1 MILLDA
7 TTGLRRSELFALKW
21 SDVDFSNLELNV
33 TRSIYLRTIGNCK
46 TEASRKP
53 IPIDA
58 QVAADLW
65 LWKETSTY
73 SKADDWIFASP
84 HTRRETSLL
93 ARYCPAENHSSGS
106 APSGNHQAIRV
117 AHISP
122 LLLLAPSGQR
132 RECEGGAGT
141 DAARQQSSNTR
152 GLFAGAEYSEAASS
166 RTGCPDDH
174 SCAAGGCGTRKFLRR
189 SATQCQLG
197 RRNHTIWKHRQNNFN
212 NLRP

>member
-1 MILLDA
+1 MPRWPPISGSGKKPVLIQKQTIGYSPARTRAGNIPSGQILSC
-7 TTGLRRSELFALKW
+7 RKSFVRQRSERESPSDSGGTHFA
-21 SDVDFSNLELNV
+21 
-33 TRSIYLRTIGNCK
+33 TPTPRS
-46 TEASRKP
+46 
-53 IPIDA
+53 
-58 QVAADLW
+58 
-65 LWKETSTY
+65 
-73 SKADDWIFASP
+73 
-84 HTRRETSLL
+84 
-93 ARYCPAENHSSGS
+93 
-106 APSGNHQAIRV
+106 
-117 AHISP
+117 
-122 LLLLAPSGQR
+122 SGQR

-152 GLFAGAEYSEAASS
+152 GLFAGAEYGEAASS